1 MATITRTLSRK
12 IDGNGKSEIL
22 LRLSIGRGKQFRIRS
37 GIFIKPGR
45 LVNGKIKWTRATPKE
60 MGELRETE
68 TALHELE
75 KKIYGFCQSA
85 DSSMM
90 SADRINAG
98 LKEIT
103 GGGGGADSIRH
114 LMERYL
120 TSKKISTSAIKQ
132 NRTLTD
138 ALCRFERYR
147 RITGNPD
154 YRFTPSTVS
163 AADLSDFESYLRD
176 EVTIYEEHPEIF
188 TDCYRHPEPRGTN
201 TINGLMRLL
210 RTFFRWCLLNG
221 LTTEYPFRGYTIPAA
236 NYGTPYYITLAER
249 DTIENADLSAR
260 PALEV
265 QRDVFI
271 FQCYLGCRVSDL
283 YRLTRDNIVNGA
295 IEYIPRKTKEE
306 RPEVVRV
313 PLHPRASAIIER
325 YRLRA
330 SASLLPLISQQ
341 KYNEA
346 IKEIFTLCGITRP
359 VTVINPTT
367 GAEERRPINEIA
379 SSHLARRTFVGN
391 LYKQVKDPN
400 LIGKLSGHKE
410 GSRAFARYRDIDEEM
425 KRDLIDLLG

>member
-1 MATITRTLSRK
+1 MDKSVSSSVMSR
-12 IDGNGKSEIL
+12 
-22 LRLSIGRGKQFRIRS
+22 F
-37 GIFIKPGR
+37 
-45 LVNGKIKWTRATPKE
+45 
-60 MGELRETE
+60 
-68 TALHELE
+68 
-75 KKIYGFCQSA
+75 
-85 DSSMM
+85 
-90 SADRINAG
+90 
-98 LKEIT
+98 
-103 GGGGGADSIRH
+103 
-114 LMERYL
+114 
-120 TSKKISTSAIKQ
+120 
-132 NRTLTD
+132 
-138 ALCRFERYR
+138 
-147 RITGNPD
+147 
-154 YRFTPSTVS
+154 
-163 AADLSDFESYLRD
+163 
-176 EVTIYEEHPEIF
+176 
-188 TDCYRHPEPRGTN
+188 
-201 TINGLMRLL
+201 
-210 RTFFRWCLLNG
+210 
-221 LTTEYPFRGYTIPAA
+221 TTEYPFRGYTIPAA

-249 DTIENADLSAR
+249 DTIENADLSGR

-330 SASLLPLISQQ
+330 SASILPLISQQ